1 MDFKDYISIFALVFS
16 TLAFALGI
24 WNSVSN
30 KRMAISNLYLSRYSE
45 LEKNLVVWS
54 DAFKLYDVD
63 LEQAK
68 KEDVTP
74 EMIVY
79 LILFIN
85 SIHAECKFHGIDIKT
100 ELANS
105 TLKRRF
111 LSNPES
117 IKTWKYAKN
126 NFGDDVILDID
137 TFISS
142 QVLTKSSKTTPKNGA
157 L

>member
-1 MDFKDYISIFALVFS
+1 MDIRDYVSILAILFFP
-16 TLAFALGI
+16 LAFALGI

-45 LEKNLVVWS
+45 LEKNLVMWS

-79 LILFIN
+79 LILSIN
-85 SIHAECKFHGIDIKT
+85 
-100 ELANS
+100 
-105 TLKRRF
+105 
-111 LSNPES
+111 
-117 IKTWKYAKN
+117 
-126 NFGDDVILDID
+126 
-137 TFISS
+137 
-142 QVLTKSSKTTPKNGA
+142 
-157 L
+157 